1 MKKFVSFGITVIVLV
16 FLAGLV
22 AFPVSGAAATAE
34 SVTGALK
41 QSVNATVSAG
51 RPAVGEPVT
60 ISGTTFGSMMS
71 SGVQI
76 WVFAGNYVNVST
88 VPVNPDGTFSR
99 TYTSTG
105 LPPATYYVFVQSP
118 GPNGDYNIDFQE
130 SGIYSGQVVNTK
142 TNALIFNFTGTG
154 SVRDAAAAQQLSDAI
169 NNQGVDDAYT
179 KLTFDLIPTIVK
191 PTAEQTTVAVPVATT
206 TAKSPIPMEISGLAL
221 VIGGMGAVILSRKVS

>member
-1 MKKFVSFGITVIVLV
+1 MKKFVSFGITVIALV

-22 AFPVSGAAATAE
+22 ALPVSGATTAD
-34 SVTGALK
+34 SFTVTTK

-51 RPAVGEPVT
+51 RPSVGEPVT
-60 ISGTTFGSMMS
+60 ISGTVSGSMIS

-88 VPVNPDGTFSR
+88 VSVNPDGTFSR

-142 TNALIFNFTGTG
+142 TNTLIT
-154 SVRDAAAAQQLSDAI
+154 
-169 NNQGVDDAYT
+169 
-179 KLTFDLIPTIVK
+179 
-191 PTAEQTTVAVPVATT
+191 
-206 TAKSPIPMEISGLAL
+206 
-221 VIGGMGAVILSRKVS
+221 

>member
-1 MKKFVSFGITVIVLV
+1 MKKFVSFGITVIALV

-22 AFPVSGAAATAE
+22 ALPVSGAATAD
-34 SVTGALK
+34 SFTVTTK

-51 RPAVGEPVT
+51 RPSVGEPVT
-60 ISGTTFGSMMS
+60 ISGTVSGSMIS

-99 TYTSTG
+99 IYASTG

-142 TNALIFNFTGTG
+142 TNTLIFNFTGTG
-154 SVRDAAAAQQLSDAI
+154 SVRDAAAAQELSDAI

-179 KLTFDLIPTIVK
+179 KLTFDLIPSIGMQTSV
-191 PTAEQTTVAVPVATT
+191 QTTVAIPVATT
-206 TAKSPIPMEISGLAL
+206 TAKSPIPLEISGLAL
-221 VIGGMGAVILSRKVS
+221 VIGGMSAVILSRKVS

>member
-1 MKKFVSFGITVIVLV
+1 MRKFVSFGIIVIALV

-22 AFPVSGAAATAE
+22 ALPVSGAATAD
-34 SVTGALK
+34 SFTVTTK

-51 RPAVGEPVT
+51 RPSVGDPVT
-60 ISGTTFGSMMS
+60 ISGTVSGSMIT

-99 TYTSTG
+99 TYASTG
-105 LPPATYYVFVQSP
+105 SPPVTYYVFVQSP

-142 TNALIFNFTGTG
+142 TNTLIFNFTGTG

-169 NNQGVDDAYT
+169 NNQGIDDAYT
-179 KLTFDLIPTIVK
+179 KLTFDLIPSIGVQTSV
-191 PTAEQTTVAVPVATT
+191 PTTVTIPVATT
-206 TAKSPIPMEISGLAL
+206 TAKSPIPLEISGFAL
-221 VIGGMGAVILSRKVS
+221 VIGGMSAVILSRKVS

>member
-1 MKKFVSFGITVIVLV
+1 MKKFVSFGITIITLV

-22 AFPVSGAAATAE
+22 TLPVSGAATAD
-34 SVTGALK
+34 SVTVAAK
-41 QSVNATVSAG
+41 QSLNATVSAG

-60 ISGTTFGSMMS
+60 ISGTVSGSMIS

-76 WVFAGNYVNVST
+76 WVFAGSYVNVST
-88 VPVNPDGTFSR
+88 VPVNPDGTFSK
-99 TYTSTG
+99 TYASTG

-179 KLTFDLIPTIVK
+179 KLTFDLIPSIVK
-191 PTAEQTTVAVPVATT
+191 QTAEQTTVAVPVATT
-206 TAKSPIPMEISGLAL
+206 TAKSPISVEISGLAL
-221 VIGGMGAVILSRKVS
+221 VIGGMSAVILSSKVS